1 MLCSTLISYLC
12 WKFPDGKEERVSELP
27 CQQNTGI
34 HNQEENNNQDKLVIL
49 DYLKHKTE
57 KKVMF
62 EVQDSAKLRLHAKLA
77 T

>member
-1 MLCSTLISYLC
+1 MLSSTLISYLC

-57 KKVMF
+57 KKSYV
-62 EVQDSAKLRLHAKLA
+62 
-77 T
+77 